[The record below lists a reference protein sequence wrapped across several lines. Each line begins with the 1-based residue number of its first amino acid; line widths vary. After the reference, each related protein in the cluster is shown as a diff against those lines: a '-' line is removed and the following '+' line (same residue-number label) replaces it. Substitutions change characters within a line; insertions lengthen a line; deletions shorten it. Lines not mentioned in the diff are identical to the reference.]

1 MKADLH
7 CHTNASDSIL
17 SREDLLDLAA
27 TRDVDYIAI
36 TDHDLMTNSYKK
48 SGDKATNNAFMATVG
63 YRF

>member
-27 TRDVDYIAI
+27 TRDVEYIAI
-36 TDHDLMTNSYKK
+36 TDHDLMTNS
-48 SGDKATNNAFMATVG
+48 
-63 YRF
+63 